1 MQFLETLTVG
11 LPFCAFKIMTGG
23 FYGQRWLV
31 ALGLI
36 DAVINLANMIG
47 IIFFKRR
54 ILNACF
60 LSLAINFFKRPTADT
75 KIKWEDLGNSLDVL
89 LSFILVAIMIAYGNL
104 RLLPE
109 TQLLFWN
116 ISVVFNV
123 LGAGLG
129 RITASIRNLPS

>member
-11 LPFCAFKIMTGG
+11 LPFCGFKIMTGD
-23 FYGQRWLV
+23 FYGQPWLV

-36 DAVINLANMIG
+36 DAAINLANMIG

-60 LSLAINFFKRPTADT
+60 LSLVVNFFKRPTADA
-75 KIKWEDLGNSLDVL
+75 KMKWEDLGNSLDVL
-89 LSFILVAIMIAYGNL
+89 LSFILVAVMIAYGNL
-104 RLLPE
+104 KLLPGP
-109 TQLLFWN
+109 QLLCWN
-116 ISVVFNV
+116 ISVVLNV

-129 RITASIRNLPS
+129 RLTASIKNLSP